1 MAEFMPLQLQITLIV
16 VSVLAILYVVHKIR
30 HSKMNISDSIFW
42 IVFAVLM
49 ILIAIF
55 PAIVF
60 FFANLL
66 DIQSPN
72 NFLFLL
78 IIAVL
83 LLKIFL
89 MSLKVSQLQ
98 DKLSEL
104 VQKTAIFNFEQDKKD
119 SEER

>member
-1 MAEFMPLQLQITLIV
+1 MSQGFMAPQLQITLIV
-16 VSVLAILYVVHKIR
+16 ASVLAILYVAQKIR
-30 HSKMNISDSIFW
+30 HSKMNITDSIFW

-49 ILIAIF
+49 IVIAVF
-55 PAIVF
+55 PVIVF

-66 DIQSPN
+66 GIHSPN

-78 IIAVL
+78 IIAIL

-104 VQKTAIFNFEQDKKD
+104 VQKSAIFTFEKDKKD
-119 SEER
+119 SEN

>member
-1 MAEFMPLQLQITLIV
+1 MAEFMPLQLQIMLIV

>member
-1 MAEFMPLQLQITLIV
+1 MPLQLQITLIV
-16 VSVLAILYVVHKIR
+16 VSALAILYVIHKIR

-49 ILIAIF
+49 IVIAVFPVIIF
-55 PAIVF
+55 F
-60 FFANLL
+60 LANLVG
-66 DIQSPN
+66 IHSPN

-78 IIAVL
+78 IIAIL

-89 MSLKVSQLQ
+89 MSIRVSQMQ

-104 VQKTAIFNFEQDKKD
+104 AQKAAIFSFERDKKD
-119 SEER
+119 TEK